1 MGLNPP
7 LPHFKKLIPHGVH
20 SCLFSRHEI
29 REKKKRIN
37 SEVVLGFFLK
47 GTKEENMESEQRPY
61 VKEKTEIQ
69 NEPNDTSSKIK
80 HRVTA

>member
-1 MGLNPP
+1 M
-7 LPHFKKLIPHGVH
+7 KLGK
-20 SCLFSRHEI
+20 
-29 REKKKRIN
+29 KKKRIN